1 MSIAKDTVVSFHYR
15 LRDESNEEL
24 ESSHGGDPMAYLHG
38 HSNIIA
44 GLESALEGHEKSDV
58 FSATIAPEDGYGLRQ
73 EDATQR
79 VPLKHLMGD
88 KKQHQRL
95 KAGDVV
101 SINTDDGAR
110 QVVVIKAGKFNIDVD
125 TNHPLAGKTLSF
137 DIEILDIRDATS
149 EEVAHGHA
157 HGIGGHQH

>member
-1 MSIAKDTVVSFHYR
+1 MSITKDTVVSFHYR
-15 LRDESNEEL
+15 LRNESNEEL

-38 HSNIIA
+38 HNNIIA
-44 GLESALEGHEKSDV
+44 GLESAIEGHDVGDV

-73 EDATQR
+73 EDAVQR
-79 VPLKHLMGD
+79 VPLKHLMGT
-88 KKQHQRL
+88 KKELQRL

-101 SINTDDGAR
+101 SINTDNGAR
-110 QVVVIKAGKFNIDVD
+110 QVIVLKAGKFNIDVD

-137 DIEILDIRDATS
+137 DIEVIDTRVATS
-149 EEVAHGHA
+149 EEISHGHA